1 MRIVRESQAGPAAD
15 FAALHEAWSD
25 PKTFAFIPQKTAV
38 SAQWVEAGLATIPA
52 GLQTGHFALLTS
64 GSTGL
69 PKLVIGARARSE
81 ALARVLHD
89 AQRSAE
95 VEETLVVLP
104 LSYCYAFV
112 NQWLWART
120 FGRRL
125 VPTPGF
131 AQPDELL
138 KNLRQAKNAMLCLVG
153 AQVALLERFFAGER
167 FSGVVR
173 LHFAGGRFPEERLDS
188 LRQLFPSALIF
199 NNYGCAEAMPR
210 LTLRQALEKST
221 ANDIGRPLAGIEL
234 RAAPESHELSF
245 RSPYGAVGF
254 VDQNQNFHAI
264 TDGEWVAT
272 GDLASVER
280 DGSLRLL
287 GRAGEV
293 FKRHGE
299 KIALPVLLGT
309 VGQNWPGQAAFYRQ
323 KDAAGEDGCVLV
335 LAPHP
340 TEPQLRRVLK
350 GFRDNHPRAHWPLR
364 IESVEV
370 LPVLS
375 SGKPDTGSLAKL
387 ADKQLKW
394 KQPG

>member
-1 MRIVRESQAGPAAD
+1 MRIVRESQAGPAGD
-15 FAALHEAWSD
+15 VPALDEAWRD
-25 PKTFAFIPQKTAV
+25 PETFAFIPQRTAV
-38 SAQWVEAGLATIPA
+38 SAQWVEAALATLPA
-52 GLQTGHFALLTS
+52 GLQRGHFALLTS

-69 PKLVIGARARSE
+69 PKLVIGARGRSE
-81 ALARVLHD
+81 ALVRALHD
-89 AQRSAE
+89 AQKSAE
-95 VEETLVVLP
+95 VEETLVALP

-131 AQPDELL
+131 AQPDELW
-138 KNLRQAKNAMLCLVG
+138 KSLRQAKSAMLCLVG
-153 AQVALLERFFAGER
+153 AQVALLERFFGAGP
-167 FSGVVR
+167 FGGVIR
-173 LHFAGGRFPEERLDS
+173 LHFAGGRFPEERLDY

-210 LTLRQALEKST
+210 LTLRQALGKST
-221 ANDIGRPLAGIEL
+221 AHDIGRPLPGIEL
-234 RAAPESHELSF
+234 RAAPESQELSF

-254 VDQNQNFHAI
+254 VDQDRKFHAI
-264 TDGEWVAT
+264 TDDEWVAT
-272 GDLASVER
+272 GDLASAEQ
-280 DGSLRLL
+280 DGSFRLL

-309 VGQNWPGQAAFYRQ
+309 VSQHWPGQAAFYRE

-340 TEPQLRRVLK
+340 AEPELRRVLK
-350 GFRDNHPRAHWPLR
+350 GFRDHHPRAHWPLR

-370 LPVLS
+370 LPALA
-375 SGKPDTGSLAKL
+375 SGKPDTESLAKL

>member
-1 MRIVRESQAGPAAD
+1 MILRESDGDFPALD
-15 FAALHEAWSD
+15 EAWTGPS
-25 PKTFAFIPQKTAV
+25 TFAFIPQKTAV
-38 SAQWVEAGLATIPA
+38 PAQWVEAALATLPA
-52 GLQTGHFALLTS
+52 SLQTGHFALLTS

-69 PKLVIGARARSE
+69 PKLVIGARSRSE

-89 AQRSAE
+89 AQKSAE
-95 VEETLVVLP
+95 VEETLLVLP

-131 AQPDELL
+131 AQPDALL
-138 KNLRQAKNAMLCLVG
+138 QSLRQAKNAMLCLVG
-153 AQVALLERFFAGER
+153 SQVALLERFFGAAQFR
-167 FSGVVR
+167 GVIR
-173 LHFAGGRFPEERLDS
+173 LHFAGGRFPEERLDY
-188 LRQLFPSALIF
+188 LRQLFPNSLIF

-210 LTLRQALEKST
+210 LTLRQAIDRST
-221 ANDIGRPLAGIEL
+221 ASDIGRPLAGIEL

-254 VDQNQNFHAI
+254 VDQDRKFHAI
-264 TDGEWVAT
+264 AGEEWVAT
-272 GDLASVER
+272 GDLASAEA
-280 DGSLRLL
+280 DGSFRLL

-309 VGQNWPGQAAFYRQ
+309 VNREWPGQAAFYRQ

-340 TEPQLRRVLK
+340 TEPEVRRVLK
-350 GFRDNHPRAHWPLR
+350 GFRDHHPRAHWPLR
-364 IESVEV
+364 IESVAV
-370 LPVLS
+370 LPTLS
-375 SGKPDTGSLAKL
+375 SGKPDTEGLAN
-387 ADKQLKW
+387 ATGKQLKW